1 MAPIAAPPAM
11 PPVAALPGVPRLEM
25 GGAVGMGTAAAGVS
39 MGEVHGMGMAATTMM
54 AAATAVMVA
63 ASNKGQRTA
72 PSRCS

>member
-1 MAPIAAPPAM
+1 
-11 PPVAALPGVPRLEM
+11 M

-39 MGEVHGMGMAATTMM
+39 MGEVHGMSVA

-63 ASNKGQRTA
+63 ASNKGERPA